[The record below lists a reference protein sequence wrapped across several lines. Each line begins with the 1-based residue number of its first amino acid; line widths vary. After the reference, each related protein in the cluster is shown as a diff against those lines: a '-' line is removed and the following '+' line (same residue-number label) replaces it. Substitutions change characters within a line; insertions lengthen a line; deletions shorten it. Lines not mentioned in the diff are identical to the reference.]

1 MNAILLGTL
10 FVLIQLCLVL
20 SAPKGCV
27 RGVITAYR
35 ARENILMIEE
45 IRVQLGFSV
54 ADSDIIKSFFASNR
68 GSRERFVK
76 IERPPKKMGIFF
88 FKYHVYDD
96 HRGAFR
102 QIRRAHWLSLRG
114 CRQVAGLTAPDIDYD
129 Y

>member
-68 GSRERFVK
+68 GSRERKWEYFSSNTMYMM
-76 IERPPKKMGIFF
+76 II
-88 FKYHVYDD
+88 
-96 HRGAFR
+96 A
-102 QIRRAHWLSLRG
+102 AHSDKSDEHIG
-114 CRQVAGLTAPDIDYD
+114 
-129 Y
+129 